1 MSNWG
6 GVTVNG
12 YGDSASI
19 DAFARLRVSN
29 PVTIFDSKQIFDN
42 APLFWD
48 DQEVSGS
55 GTTSTHST
63 AEARTQLAVS
73 NTTAGNR
80 TRQTFMRHN
89 YQPGKSQLV
98 FMTTRMSTGGTG
110 ITAAVGLFDDD
121 NGLFFINDEGTLKAV
136 QRSNA
141 TGSPVDTA
149 ISQTSWNLD
158 TMNGSGDSGVTIDPS
173 KTQIL
178 FIDFE
183 WLGVGRVR
191 MGFVIDGLPV
201 YCHEFLNTNNLSVV
215 YMSTPNLP
223 IRYELTNDGTGA
235 ATTMDHIC
243 STVISEG
250 GSQNNGL
257 LFYKSTEGTHID
269 CNTDNTLYA
278 LMGIRLK
285 STHLA
290 ASILL
295 ERASIQIQTASENA
309 EWCWV
314 WNPTVTGTFT
324 YANITNSAVMVAV
337 ASGSGPT
344 VSGGTTSTGGFA
356 ESTSG
361 GGGSGGV
368 TSPISNA
375 RLLGSAIDG
384 TVDEL
389 VLCYRPVGGSTNH
402 DVEAGI
408 TWRELV

>member
-1 MSNWG
+1 MSYFG
-6 GVTVNG
+6 EITVSG

-29 PVTIFDSKQIFDN
+29 PVTIFDSKQIFDS

-98 FMTTRMSTGGTG
+98 FMTTRMSTGGAG
-110 ITAAVGLFDDD
+110 ITASVGLFDDN
-121 NGLFFINDEGTLKAV
+121 NGLFFTSDEGTLKAV

-149 ISQTSWNLD
+149 VSQTSWNLD
-158 TMNGSGDSGVTIDPS
+158 TMDGNGESGVTLDPS

-178 FIDFE
+178 FLDFE

-191 MGFVIDGLPV
+191 MGFVIDGLPI

-223 IRYELTNDGTGA
+223 IRYELVNDGTGA

-243 STVISEG
+243 TTVISEG

-324 YANITNSAVMVAV
+324 YANITNSAVQVAV

-344 VSGGTTSTGGFA
+344 VTNGTTSTGGFA

-368 TSPISNA
+368 TSPIGNA

-384 TVDEL
+384 TPDEL
-389 VLCYRPVGGSTNH
+389 VLCYRPVGGTSNH